1 MTFNSIT
8 PGSVDHFAAAMMI
21 VIMIECKGG
30 GGVDTLDLIPI
41 SCTRQTESKHEE

>member
-21 VIMIECKGG
+21 IIMIECKGG
-30 GGVDTLDLIPI
+30 GGGGHVGLDSNIMY
-41 SCTRQTESKHEE
+41 SADRKQT